1 MSAKAVAPWVRT
13 RLRTAPGAASALA
26 LLVLLTA
33 FLAAALPRA
42 IDRYE
47 DRGLRHAVTS
57 ASPDNTVIRI
67 SGTIP
72 PPPVG
77 DALSPGRMTQG
88 NEDTLKAI
96 PAPLRPDRS
105 QSAYG
110 VRTTEKILS
119 DARDTWLARPEGLPP
134 RFFVDAR
141 SAPADH
147 TRLVS
152 GRLPTAKA
160 DASSPTAE
168 AAVTRVTAN
177 TLHIKVGSVIHV
189 KRLIGDPLAVRVT
202 GIVEPLRPSGTYWA
216 AEPVLRE
223 PEFVQS
229 DVNDRDSPHYW
240 YAGLLLGPDSAP
252 ALVGATGKPETY
264 NDIAPDPQAMNAR
277 QLCDLKNALASLKGG
292 PALATIRANSE
303 SDTLLTQLDAVLT
316 LFTSVRD
323 SITPVVAV
331 ATFGTA
337 TVAGVVLLMA
347 GGLAA
352 ARRTTELALLRARG
366 GSLRGI
372 AGRLTA
378 ETAVVAVPAAAL
390 GLALAVW
397 AVPTGR
403 IEPSLIAVAMVTAV
417 SCLALPVRAAL
428 AHRTVRSAADRDDL
442 IRVTPSRRRT
452 VAELTLLV
460 LAVGAVVALRRRS
473 TSAGSDALVS
483 SAPVL
488 VGVIAALVLVR
499 LYPLPLRW
507 AARPAARLRST
518 VGFLSLARAGRAP
531 GGGILP
537 LLALLTALTTAAF
550 GGSVLAGVAD
560 ARDKAALYTT
570 GADARIDSVG
580 PLPRALPD
588 RVAKAPGVSSAT
600 PAHVEYGVEMP
611 YGDRVAVIGA
621 DPDSY
626 ARLTARTGLGSIA
639 ADALRAPAGA
649 GPAGPGSARPRGV
662 VPAIA
667 SPKVAAGLGKGPRKV
682 RVAGYDV
689 MVRVVAVRT
698 RTPAVPQSDFLVVDA
713 SGLGAKYPTTVLIT
727 GSGVDGK
734 AMRSLVTSTAGPH
747 PQDPPSVQLRSDT
760 RRQLTDSPLQ
770 TGAERLYAAAV
781 AAGAGYAVLALLLS
795 LLRGAPERAALLA
808 RLRTMGLTRGQGRRL
823 LILEALPQAVLAA
836 IGGALTGWAAT
847 ELLAPG
853 VDLAGLALAASPAT
867 AAVTGGLRAD
877 PMSLALPAACVIALA
892 VGVAAT
898 QAWWTSRRGSV
909 TELRAGDTR

>member
-13 RLRTAPGAASALA
+13 RLRTAPGAAGALA

-33 FLAAALPRA
+33 FLAAALPRG

-57 ASPDNTVIRI
+57 AAPDNTVIRV
-67 SGTIP
+67 SG
-72 PPPVG
+72 PV
-77 DALSPGRMTQG
+77 AATPVPGSDLTSDKMAQG
-88 NEDTLKAI
+88 YAELLRTI
-96 PAPLRPDRS
+96 PAPLRPDRG

-141 SAPADH
+141 SAPGDH

-152 GRLPTAKA
+152 GRLPTARA
-160 DASSPTAE
+160 AASSATAE
-168 AAVTRVTAN
+168 AAVTKATADA
-177 TLHIKVGSVIHV
+177 LHITPGSVIHV
-189 KRLIGDPLAVRVT
+189 KRLMADPLALRIT
-202 GIVEPLRPSGTYWA
+202 GIVEPLRPSATYWA

-223 PEFVQS
+223 PEFVLS
-229 DVNDRDSPHYW
+229 DLNDRDSPHYW
-240 YAGLLLGPDSAP
+240 YAGLLLGPDAAP
-252 ALVGATGKPETY
+252 ALAGAAGKPEVYT
-264 NDIAPDPQAMNAR
+264 DIAPDPRAMNAR
-277 QLCDLKNALASLKGG
+277 QLGGLKSALASLKGG
-292 PALATIRANSE
+292 PALADIRAAT
-303 SDTLLTQLDAVLT
+303 DGGTQLMTQLDAVLT

-352 ARRTTELALLRARG
+352 ARRTSELALLRARG

-403 IEPSLIAVAMVTAV
+403 IGPSLLAVATVTAV
-417 SCLALPVRAAL
+417 SCLALPVRAVL
-428 AHRTVRSAADRDDL
+428 AHRTVRSAERDDL
-442 IRVTPSRRRT
+442 VRVTPSRRRT

-473 TSAGSDALVS
+473 TAAGSDALVS

-531 GGGILP
+531 GGGVLP

-560 ARDKAALYTT
+560 ARDRAALYTT

-580 PLPRALPD
+580 PLPPALPG

-626 ARLTARTGLGSIA
+626 ARLTARTGLGSIR
-639 ADALRAPAGA
+639 ADALRTAAGS
-649 GPAGPGSARPRGV
+649 GPATSGAPRGV
-662 VPAIA
+662 LPAIA

-689 MVRVVAVRT
+689 TVEVVAVRT
-698 RTPAVPQSDFLVVDA
+698 RTPAVPQSDFLVLDGSA
-713 SGLGAKYPTTVLIT
+713 LGTKYPTTVLIT
-727 GSGVDGK
+727 GPSVDGR
-734 AMRSLVTSTAGPH
+734 ALRELVRTAAGPH
-747 PQDPPSVQLRSDT
+747 PHDPPSVQLRKDT

-770 TGAERLYAAAV
+770 TGAEDLYTAAV
-781 AAGAGYAVLALLLS
+781 AAGAGFAALALLLS

-836 IGGALTGWAAT
+836 VGGVLTGWAAT

-867 AAVTGGLRAD
+867 AAVTAELRAD
-877 PMSLALPAACVIALA
+877 PLSLALPAACVVALA
-892 VGVAAT
+892 AGVAAT
-898 QAWWTSRRGSV
+898 QAWWTSRRGSI